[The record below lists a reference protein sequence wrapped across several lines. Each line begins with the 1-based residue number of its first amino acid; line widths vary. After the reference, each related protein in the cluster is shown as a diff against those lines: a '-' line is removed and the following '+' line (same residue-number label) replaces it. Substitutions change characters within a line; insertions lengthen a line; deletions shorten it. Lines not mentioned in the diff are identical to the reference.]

1 MSFMVT
7 FTVDA
12 TPVPKGRARYV
23 RRGNHISTY
32 TPEKTRTYEALIKDA
47 ATQAM
52 GVSEPLNTPVSL
64 YLYIRVPIPAS
75 TTKKRLEAIASGD
88 EKPIKKP
95 DASNILK
102 SVEDGMNGIVYKDDS
117 QIINIH
123 VTKVYSTEPGVD
135 ICVKECFDQGKSQY
149 KKSKKKINLSFST
162 GVNDEY
168 MGI

>member
-1 MSFMVT
+1 MTFMVT
-7 FTVDA
+7 FKVDGV
-12 TPVPKGRARYV
+12 PVPKGRARYV

-47 ATQAM
+47 ARQAM
-52 GVSEPLNTPVSL
+52 GGSEPLETPVSL

-75 TTKKRLEAIASGD
+75 ATKKRLQAIADGS

-102 SVEDGMNGIVYKDDS
+102 SVEDGMNGVVYHDDS

-123 VTKVYSTEPGVD
+123 VTKVFSSEPGVD
-135 ICVKECFDQGKSQY
+135 ICVKEC
-149 KKSKKKINLSFST
+149 L
-162 GVNDEY
+162 E
-168 MGI
+168 

>member
-7 FTVDA
+7 FKVDA

-32 TPEKTRTYEALIKDA
+32 TPEKTRTYETLIKDSA
-47 ATQAM
+47 IEAM
-52 GVSEPLNTPVSL
+52 GSSEPLETPVSL

-75 TTKKRLEAIASGD
+75 ATKKRLQAISDGS
-88 EKPIKKP
+88 EKPTKKP

-102 SVEDGMNGIVYKDDS
+102 SVEDGMNGVVYHDDS

-123 VTKVYSTEPGVD
+123 VTKVFSSVPGVD
-135 ICVKECFDQGKSQY
+135 ICVKECLD
-149 KKSKKKINLSFST
+149 
-162 GVNDEY
+162 
-168 MGI
+168 